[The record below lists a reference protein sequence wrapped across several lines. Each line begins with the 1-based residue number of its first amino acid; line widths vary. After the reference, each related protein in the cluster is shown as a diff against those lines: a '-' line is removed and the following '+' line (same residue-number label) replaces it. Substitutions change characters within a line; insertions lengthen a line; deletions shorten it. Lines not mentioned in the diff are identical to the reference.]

1 MKKLKTILILIAVI
15 SAIFVL
21 TGCPEAG
28 AGAGTTTPAIDEGTT
43 IDSSSGEDSSTTETA
58 TAKVSITYES
68 NEADSGSVPAD
79 STEYTEDGS
88 ITILGNTGSLSKS
101 SSIFAGWCT
110 SEDGRGTV
118 YQAGDSITAGTSNIT
133 LYARWI
139 DFQEVT
145 ASNATATNGMFFG
158 SSAALSGDGSIALI
172 GAAEDD
178 VQDMDSGAVYVFERI
193 DGGYTQTDI
202 IYAPDAADS
211 DTFGYSVDISD
222 DGTVAVIGAIKDDGI
237 AGGSLL
243 GMAGSV
249 YLFVFDNDSWTF
261 KQKFTLGEEAEDE
274 DQLGESV
281 AISSDGSTIAFA
293 ATHKINSG
301 WDYGCVYVYTT
312 DDNWSSCS
320 GGLLNRAETLD
331 FGFLGS
337 SLDIN
342 CSGSRIIAGAPGDEM
357 VNYGSVIVFDTTD
370 NWSTFTETSIQSADY
385 AEEFGTSVSC
395 SEDGKTLCIG
405 APCDA
410 DADGNENSGSAFI
423 YKEEEGSWVLQQKL
437 YHSSQAPENDFFGS
451 SVALND
457 DGTQIIGGA
466 PGFAEDRGICSYFE
480 LNGTEWRESM
490 THQDPTG
497 DIDNEFGDHAAI
509 SSDGSTVI
517 VTSQSSEENSINTGS
532 AIIYTLK
539 N

>member
-1 MKKLKTILILIAVI
+1 MRNIRLLL
-15 SAIFVL
+15 VL
-21 TGCPEAG
+21 LCIIPMIMTLSGCPEAG
-28 AGAGTTTPAIDEGTT
+28 AGAGTTTPATDEGTT
-43 IDSSSGEDSSTTETA
+43 NDNGTSSGDGTTA
-58 TAKVSITYES
+58 TAKISITYEV
-68 NEADSGSVPAD
+68 NEADGGSAPTDTA
-79 STEYTEDGS
+79 EYEEGGTV
-88 ITILGNTGSLSKS
+88 TILGNTGALSKS

-118 YQAGDSITAGTSNIT
+118 YQAGDSLTAGTSNIT

-145 ASNATATNGMFFG
+145 PSGATASDWMIFG

-178 VQDMDSGAVYVFERI
+178 EQGMDSGAVYVFERI
-193 DGGYTQTDI
+193 DESYTQTDI
-202 IYAPDAADS
+202 IYAPDAAAS

-222 DGTVAVIGAIKDDGI
+222 DGTVAVIGSIKDDGI
-237 AGGSLL
+237 SGGSLL
-243 GMAGSV
+243 GLAGSV
-249 YLFVFDNDSWTF
+249 YLFVFENDSWTY
-261 KQKFTLGEEAEDE
+261 KQNFTLGEAAEDE

-281 AISSDGSTIAFA
+281 AISSEGSTIAFA

-312 DDNWSSCS
+312 DDNWNSYS

-331 FGFLGS
+331 FGFLGT

-342 CSGSRIIAGAPGDEM
+342 CSGSRIIAGAPMDEM
-357 VNYGSVIVFDTTD
+357 VNCGSVIVFDTTD

-385 AEEFGTSVSC
+385 AEDFGTSVSC

-405 APCDA
+405 APCDE
-410 DADGNENSGSAFI
+410 DADSNANSGSAFI
-423 YKEEEGSWVLQQKL
+423 YKEVEGSWVLQQKL
-437 YHSSQAPENDFFGS
+437 YHSSQAPDNDYLGC

-466 PGFAEDRGICSYFE
+466 PGFADDRGICSYFE
-480 LNGTEWRESM
+480 LCGTDWRETM

-497 DIDNEFGDHAAI
+497 DIYNEFGDHVAI

-517 VTSQSSEENSINTGS
+517 VTSQISEENSIATGS

-539 N
+539 K